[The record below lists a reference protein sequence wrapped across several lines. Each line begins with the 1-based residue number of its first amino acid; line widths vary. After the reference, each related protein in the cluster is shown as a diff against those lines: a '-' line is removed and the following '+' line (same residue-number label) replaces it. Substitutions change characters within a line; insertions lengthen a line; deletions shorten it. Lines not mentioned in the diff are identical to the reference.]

1 MSLSHSSKLLRTF
14 QGKLALSDYS
24 YVANDILCL
33 IRFYRATRDLH
44 SLLIEIENK
53 EDKVVLSFI
62 EKAKHD
68 FEQEIKSEFCIY
80 NLPEFTQQYPNVW

>member
-1 MSLSHSSKLLRTF
+1 MSLRHSSKLLRTF
-14 QGKLALSDYS
+14 QGKLAFSDYS
-24 YVANDILCL
+24 YDILCL

-62 EKAKHD
+62 ERAKHD

-80 NLPEFTQQYPNVW
+80 NLPEFTQQCPLCDR